1 MKNKRIE
8 YLAHKWLN
16 NTISPEEGLEFN
28 QWYRQGLD
36 NPVFIGA
43 NYAKSEEELRDRMYQ
58 VIERNINRKRRS
70 GRWLRTV
77 AAAFV
82 VLNICAGIYLY
93 SSKYEDQELV
103 ITDSSTADVAP
114 GTDQATLILS
124 DGSRVQLSDVAQNGQ
139 LADQGGV
146 VISKTAD
153 GKLIYHVGSSAKSE
167 SAGVVAYNTI
177 ETPQGGQYQVVLPDG
192 THVWLNA
199 ASSFRYPT
207 FFSSSGNREVELSY
221 GEAYFEVS
229 PDADQP
235 FMVSSGR
242 QQLRVLGTHFNVS
255 AYIEDGQIKTTLLE
269 GKVKVTD
276 RLSKAEALLRPGQ
289 QSLLSG
295 TGIRVKNL
303 DDAHMELWK
312 DGKFIFDN
320 EQMMSVM
327 QQISRWYKV
336 QVVFQDQVQDVRL
349 NGSVSRFEHL
359 STLLSKLEQ
368 TGLVSFKR
376 EGNSL
381 VVMKP

>member
-16 NTISPEEGLEFN
+16 NTISSEEGLEFN
-28 QWYRQGLD
+28 QWYREGLE
-36 NPVFIGA
+36 NPVFIHGK
-43 NYAKSEEELRDRMYQ
+43 YAKTEEELRDRIYQ
-58 VIERNINRKRRS
+58 VIDRNIHKKRRS

-93 SSKYEDQELV
+93 SNNDQELV
-103 ITDSSTADVAP
+103 ITNSSTQDLPP
-114 GTDQATLILS
+114 GTDQATLTLS
-124 DGSRVQLSDVAQNGQ
+124 DGRRVQLSDVGHNDQ

-153 GKLIYHVGSSAKSE
+153 GQLIYHVSTSAK
-167 SAGVVAYNTI
+167 ADPKGVVSYHTI

-207 FFSSSGNREVELSY
+207 SFPKTGRREVQLSY

-229 PDADQP
+229 PDTEQP
-235 FMVSSGR
+235 FIVSSGR
-242 QQLRVLGTHFNVS
+242 QQLEVLGTHFNVS
-255 AYIEDGQIKTTLLE
+255 AYTEDATVKTTLLE
-269 GKVKVTD
+269 GKVKLTD
-276 RLSKAEALLRPGQ
+276 RLSKEEVMLRAGQ
-289 QSLLSG
+289 QAQLSG
-295 TGIRVKNL
+295 TGIQVKTL
-303 DDAHMELWK
+303 DEANMDLWK
-312 DGKFIFDN
+312 DGKFTFNN
-320 EQMMSVM
+320 ERMLSVM
-327 QQISRWYKV
+327 QQIARWYKIK
-336 QVVFQDQVQDVRL
+336 VVFQDPVQDVRL

-368 TGLVSFKR
+368 TGLVSFRR
-376 EGNSL
+376 EGDNL
-381 VVMKP
+381 VIMKP

>member
-58 VIERNINRKRRS
+58 VIERNINKKRRS

-93 SSKYEDQELV
+93 SSKYEDQELL
-103 ITDSSTADVAP
+103 ITNSGTADVPP

-124 DGSRVQLSDVAQNGQ
+124 DGRRVQLSDVADSGR
-139 LADQGGV
+139 LALQEGV

-153 GKLIYHVGSSAKSE
+153 GQLVYHVSSSAK
-167 SAGVVAYNTI
+167 ADPKGVIAYNTI

-192 THVWLNA
+192 TRVWLNA
-199 ASSFRYPT
+199 ASSFRYPIN
-207 FFSSSGNREVELSY
+207 FSVAGRRAVQLSY

-229 PDADQP
+229 PDKEHP
-235 FMVSSGR
+235 FVLSSGR
-242 QQLRVLGTHFNVS
+242 QQLEVLGTHFNVS
-255 AYIEDGQIKTTLLE
+255 AYTEDAVVKTTLLE
-269 GKVKVTD
+269 GKVKLTD
-276 RLSKAEALLRPGQ
+276 RLSKEEVMLRAGQ
-289 QSLLSG
+289 QAQLSG
-295 TGIRVKNL
+295 TGIQVENL
-303 DDAHMELWK
+303 DEANIDLWK
-312 DGKFIFDN
+312 DGKFIFNN
-320 EQMMSVM
+320 EPMVSVM

-336 QVVFQDQVQDVRL
+336 NVVFQDPVQDVRL

-376 EGNSL
+376 EGNNL